1 MNDASGRT
9 GRSMSIDRWL
19 QVRPGNEMA
28 VALGGGVGQGFTTL
42 SVYLSSFPRKR

>member
-28 VALGGGVGQGFTTL
+28 VALGGGGGTGIYNAECLFIVV
-42 SVYLSSFPRKR
+42 S